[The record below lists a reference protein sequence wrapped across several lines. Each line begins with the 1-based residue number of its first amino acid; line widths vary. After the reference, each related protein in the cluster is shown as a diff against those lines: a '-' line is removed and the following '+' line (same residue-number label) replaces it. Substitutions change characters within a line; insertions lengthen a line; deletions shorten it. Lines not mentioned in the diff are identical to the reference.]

1 MRGDAWK
8 VRTSFWTHGEYLI
21 DAVVLVIVVILINI
35 LNFLCFSSIKM
46 TLRRLSLCI
55 LFS

>member
-35 LNFLCFSSIKM
+35 LNCLCFSSIKM